1 MSCQRYYGEN
11 RNRNRVPI
19 EQAHVAT
26 HIEVR
31 EKRHR
36 EIPLCVNRNA
46 TRDIA
51 RSCAK
56 KDGEKKIRKN
66 EIEVPIALPKAI
78 VDVSAD
84 FDRNSAQNQA
94 PQNQKKRE
102 VITGKSRSHQA
113 REDRHQC
120 SAETEEPYLMPCP

>member
-1 MSCQRYYGEN
+1 MSCQHYDGEN
-11 RNRNRVPI
+11 RNRHRVPI
-19 EQAHVAT
+19 EQSDVTAD
-26 HIEVR
+26 IEVR

-51 RSCAK
+51 GSRAK
-56 KDGEKKIRKN
+56 KDCEKKIRN
-66 EIEVPIALPKAI
+66 DEIEVPVSLPKAI
-78 VDVSAD
+78 IDVSAD
-84 FDRNSAQNQA
+84 FDRNPAQNQA

-102 VITGKSRSHQA
+102 VVAGKRRCHQA
-113 REDRHQC
+113 RENCDQC